1 MPNLE
6 VKVTA
11 KDVKRNRVLFKSII
25 VILLFLLLLI
35 SITYGI
41 LYIVNTNGNFTITLD
56 KNAYEEEKLE
66 VSPRKD
72 FQFTTHKLVVDN
84 LDYIDNITEAW
95 IPANVD
101 TEADGPHNGN
111 NYMAY
116 TFYVRNSSQD
126 VISYSR
132 SIQILAKVKNVD
144 DAVRVKVYL
153 NGESIVYAKRTPD
166 TDEPEPGTTPF
177 VSDKIVMSELR
188 EDFHPGD
195 VDKYTI
201 VIWLEGNDPEC
212 INDIIGGEL
221 KMQMNLGENTKSYER
236 WFIWVLEEK
245 ELF

>member
-11 KDVKRNRVLFKSII
+11 KDVKRNRVFFKAVI

-56 KNAYEEEKLE
+56 KNAYENEKLE

-72 FQFTTHKLVVDN
+72 FQYTTHKLVVDN

-166 TDEPEPGTTPF
+166 TNEPEPGTTPF

-236 WFIWVLEEK
+236 
-245 ELF
+245 

>member
-11 KDVKRNRVLFKSII
+11 KDVKRNRVFFKSII

-72 FQFTTHKLVVDN
+72 FEFTTHKLVVEN
-84 LDYIDNITEAW
+84 LDYIDNITETW
-95 IPANVD
+95 IPADVD
-101 TEADGPHNGN
+101 NEKDGPHNGN

-116 TFYVRNSSQD
+116 TFYVRNKSND
-126 VISYSR
+126 VLSYSR
-132 SIQILAKVKNVD
+132 AIEILAKVKNVD

-166 TDEPEPGTTPF
+166 TNEPEPGTTPF
-177 VSDKIVMSELR
+177 ISDKIVMSETR
-188 EDFHPGD
+188 ENFQPGE

-236 WFIWVLEEK
+236 
-245 ELF
+245 

>member
-11 KDVKRNRVLFKSII
+11 KDVKRNRVFFKAVI

-56 KNAYEEEKLE
+56 KNAYENEKLE

-72 FQFTTHKLVVDN
+72 FQYTTHKLVVDN
-84 LDYIDNITEAW
+84 LDYIDNITESW

-101 TEADGPHNGN
+101 NEADGPHNGN

-132 SIQILAKVKNVD
+132 AIEILAKVKNVD

-177 VSDKIVMSELR
+177 VSDKLVMSALR

-195 VDKYTI
+195 VDKYTV

-221 KMQMNLGENTKSYER
+221 KMQMNIGENTNSYER
-236 WFIWVLEEK
+236 
-245 ELF
+245 

>member
-11 KDVKRNRVLFKSII
+11 KDVKRNRVFFKAVI

-56 KNAYEEEKLE
+56 KNAYENEKLE

-72 FQFTTHKLVVDN
+72 FQYTTHKLVVDN
-84 LDYIDNITEAW
+84 LDYIDNITESW

-101 TEADGPHNGN
+101 NEADGPHNGN

-132 SIQILAKVKNVD
+132 AIEILAKVKNVD

-177 VSDKIVMSELR
+177 VSDKIVMNGLR

-221 KMQMNLGENTKSYER
+221 KMQMNIGENTNSYER
-236 WFIWVLEEK
+236 
-245 ELF
+245 

>member
-11 KDVKRNRVLFKSII
+11 KDVKRNRVFFKSII

-56 KNAYEEEKLE
+56 KNAYEEQKLE

-72 FQFTTHKLVVDN
+72 FKYTTHKLVVDN

-166 TDEPEPGTTPF
+166 TEEPEPGTTPF
-177 VSDKIVMSELR
+177 VSDKIVLSELR
-188 EDFHPGD
+188 ENFQPGE
-195 VDKYTI
+195 VDKYTV

-221 KMQMNLGENTKSYER
+221 KMQMTLGENTKVYER
-236 WFIWVLEEK
+236 
-245 ELF
+245 

>member
-166 TDEPEPGTTPF
+166 TDEPEPF

-236 WFIWVLEEK
+236 
-245 ELF
+245 

>member
-11 KDVKRNRVLFKSII
+11 KDVKRNRVFFKAII

-35 SITYGI
+35 SVTYGI

-56 KNAYEEEKLE
+56 KNAYEEQKLE

-72 FQFTTHKLVVDN
+72 FSYTTHKLIVDN
-84 LDYIDNITEAW
+84 LDYIDNITESW

-101 TEADGPHNGN
+101 IEADGPHNGE

-116 TFYVRNSSQD
+116 TFYVRNSSKD

-132 SIQILAKVKNVD
+132 AVEILAKVKNVD

-166 TDEPEPGTTPF
+166 TNEPEPGTTPF
-177 VSDKIVMSELR
+177 VSDKVVLSELR
-188 EDFHPGD
+188 ENFQPGE

-201 VIWLEGNDPEC
+201 VIWLEGTDPEC
-212 INDIIGGEL
+212 INNIIGGEL
-221 KMQMNLGENTKSYER
+221 KLKMNIGENTNSYER
-236 WFIWVLEEK
+236 
-245 ELF
+245 

>member
-84 LDYIDNITEAW
+84 LDYIDNITESW

-101 TEADGPHNGN
+101 NEADGPHNGN

-132 SIQILAKVKNVD
+132 AIEILAKVKNVD

-153 NGESIVYAKRTPD
+153 NGEPIVYAKRTPD
-166 TDEPEPGTTPF
+166 TNEPEPGTTPF
-177 VSDKIVMSELR
+177 ISDKLVMSELR
-188 EDFHPGD
+188 ENFQPGE
-195 VDKYTI
+195 VDKYTV

-236 WFIWVLEEK
+236 
-245 ELF
+245 

>member
-11 KDVKRNRVLFKSII
+11 KDVKRNRVFFKAVI

-56 KNAYEEEKLE
+56 KNAYENEKLE

-72 FQFTTHKLVVDN
+72 FQYTTHKLVVDN
-84 LDYIDNITEAW
+84 LDYIDNITESW

-101 TEADGPHNGN
+101 NEADGPHNGN

-132 SIQILAKVKNVD
+132 AIEILAKVKNVD

-153 NGESIVYAKRTPD
+153 NGEPIVYAKRTPD
-166 TDEPEPGTTPF
+166 TNEPEPGTTPF
-177 VSDKIVMSELR
+177 ISDKLVMSGLR

-195 VDKYTI
+195 VDKYTV

-221 KMQMNLGENTKSYER
+221 KMQMNIGENTNSYER
-236 WFIWVLEEK
+236 
-245 ELF
+245 

>member
-11 KDVKRNRVLFKSII
+11 KDVKRNRVFFKAII

-35 SITYGI
+35 SVTYGI

-56 KNAYEEEKLE
+56 KNAYEEQKLE

-72 FQFTTHKLVVDN
+72 FSYTTHKLIVDN
-84 LDYIDNITEAW
+84 LDYIDNITESW
-95 IPANVD
+95 IPANID
-101 TEADGPHNGN
+101 IEADGPHNGE

-116 TFYVRNSSQD
+116 TFYVRNSSKD

-132 SIQILAKVKNVD
+132 AVEILAKVKNVD

-166 TDEPEPGTTPF
+166 TNEPEPGTTPF
-177 VSDKIVMSELR
+177 VSDKVVLSELR
-188 EDFHPGD
+188 ENFQPGE

-201 VIWLEGNDPEC
+201 VIWLEGTDPEC
-212 INDIIGGEL
+212 INNIIGGEL
-221 KMQMNLGENTKSYER
+221 KLKMNIGENTNSYER
-236 WFIWVLEEK
+236 
-245 ELF
+245 

>member
-11 KDVKRNRVLFKSII
+11 KDVKRNRVFFKAII

-72 FQFTTHKLVVDN
+72 FEFTTHKLVVEN
-84 LDYIDNITEAW
+84 LDYIDNITESW

-101 TEADGPHNGN
+101 TEKDGPHNGN

-116 TFYVRNSSQD
+116 TFYVRNKSND
-126 VISYSR
+126 VLSYSR
-132 SIQILAKVKNVD
+132 AIEILAKVKNVD

-166 TDEPEPGTTPF
+166 TNEPEPGTTPF
-177 VSDKIVMSELR
+177 VSDKLVMSELR
-188 EDFHPGD
+188 ENFQPGE
-195 VDKYTI
+195 VDKYTV
-201 VIWLEGNDPEC
+201 VIWLEGSDPEC

-236 WFIWVLEEK
+236 
-245 ELF
+245 

>member
-11 KDVKRNRVLFKSII
+11 KDVKRNRVFFKTII

-35 SITYGI
+35 SVTYGI

-56 KNAYEEEKLE
+56 KNAYEEQKLE

-72 FQFTTHKLVVDN
+72 FSYTTHKLIVDN
-84 LDYIDNITEAW
+84 LDYIDNITESW
-95 IPANVD
+95 IPANID
-101 TEADGPHNGN
+101 IEADGPHNGE

-116 TFYVRNSSQD
+116 TFYVRNSSKD

-132 SIQILAKVKNVD
+132 AVEILAKVKNVD

-166 TDEPEPGTTPF
+166 TNEPEPGTTPF
-177 VSDKIVMSELR
+177 VSDKVVLSELR
-188 EDFHPGD
+188 ENFQPGE

-201 VIWLEGNDPEC
+201 VIWLEGTDPEC
-212 INDIIGGEL
+212 INNIIGGEL
-221 KMQMNLGENTKSYER
+221 KLKMNIGENTNSYER
-236 WFIWVLEEK
+236 
-245 ELF
+245 

>member
-11 KDVKRNRVLFKSII
+11 KDVKRNRVFFKAII

-56 KNAYEEEKLE
+56 KNAYEEQKLE

-72 FQFTTHKLVVDN
+72 FSYTTHKLIVDN
-84 LDYIDNITEAW
+84 LDYIDNITESW
-95 IPANVD
+95 IPANID
-101 TEADGPHNGN
+101 IEADGPHNGE

-116 TFYVRNSSQD
+116 TFYVRNSSKD

-132 SIQILAKVKNVD
+132 AVEILAKVKNVD

-166 TDEPEPGTTPF
+166 TNEPEPGTTPF
-177 VSDKIVMSELR
+177 VSDKVVLSELR
-188 EDFHPGD
+188 GNFQPGE

-201 VIWLEGNDPEC
+201 VIWLEGTDPEC
-212 INDIIGGEL
+212 INNIIGGEL
-221 KMQMNLGENTKSYER
+221 KLKMNIGENTNSYER
-236 WFIWVLEEK
+236 
-245 ELF
+245 

>member
-11 KDVKRNRVLFKSII
+11 KDVKRNRVFFKAII

-35 SITYGI
+35 SVTYGI

-56 KNAYEEEKLE
+56 KNAYEEQKLE

-72 FQFTTHKLVVDN
+72 FSYTTHKLIVDN
-84 LDYIDNITEAW
+84 LDYIDNITESW
-95 IPANVD
+95 IPANID
-101 TEADGPHNGN
+101 IEADGPHNGK

-116 TFYVRNSSQD
+116 TFYVRNSSKD

-132 SIQILAKVKNVD
+132 AVEILAKVKNVD

-166 TDEPEPGTTPF
+166 TNEPEPGTTPF
-177 VSDKIVMSELR
+177 VSDKVVLSELR
-188 EDFHPGD
+188 ENFQPGE

-201 VIWLEGNDPEC
+201 VIWLEGTDPEC
-212 INDIIGGEL
+212 INNIIGGEL
-221 KMQMNLGENTKSYER
+221 KLKMNIGENTNSYER
-236 WFIWVLEEK
+236 
-245 ELF
+245 

>member
-11 KDVKRNRVLFKSII
+11 KDVKRNRIFFKAII

-35 SITYGI
+35 SVTYGI

-56 KNAYEEEKLE
+56 KNAYEEQKLE

-72 FQFTTHKLVVDN
+72 FSYTTHKLIVDN
-84 LDYIDNITEAW
+84 LDYIDNITESW
-95 IPANVD
+95 IPANID
-101 TEADGPHNGN
+101 IEADGPHNGE

-116 TFYVRNSSQD
+116 TFYVRNSSKD

-132 SIQILAKVKNVD
+132 AVEILAKVKNVD

-166 TDEPEPGTTPF
+166 TNEPEPGTTPF
-177 VSDKIVMSELR
+177 VSDKVVLSELR
-188 EDFHPGD
+188 ENFQPGE

-201 VIWLEGNDPEC
+201 VIWLEGTDPEC
-212 INDIIGGEL
+212 INNIIGGEL
-221 KMQMNLGENTKSYER
+221 KLKMNIGENTNSYER
-236 WFIWVLEEK
+236 
-245 ELF
+245 

>member
-236 WFIWVLEEK
+236 
-245 ELF
+245 

>member
-11 KDVKRNRVLFKSII
+11 KDVKRNRIFFKAII

-35 SITYGI
+35 SVTYGI

-56 KNAYEEEKLE
+56 KNAYEEQKLE

-72 FQFTTHKLVVDN
+72 FSYTTHKLIVDN
-84 LDYIDNITEAW
+84 LDYIDNITESW

-101 TEADGPHNGN
+101 IEADGPHNGE

-116 TFYVRNSSQD
+116 TFYVRNSSKD

-132 SIQILAKVKNVD
+132 AVEILAKVKNVD

-166 TDEPEPGTTPF
+166 TNEPEPGTTPF
-177 VSDKIVMSELR
+177 VSDKVVLSELR
-188 EDFHPGD
+188 ENFQPGE

-201 VIWLEGNDPEC
+201 VIWLEGTDPEC
-212 INDIIGGEL
+212 INNIIGGEL
-221 KMQMNLGENTKSYER
+221 KLKMNIGENTNSYER
-236 WFIWVLEEK
+236 
-245 ELF
+245 

>member
-1 MPNLE
+1 VPNLE

-11 KDVKRNRVLFKSII
+11 KDVKRNRVFFKAII

-56 KNAYEEEKLE
+56 KNAYENEKLE

-72 FQFTTHKLVVDN
+72 FQYTTHKLVVDN
-84 LDYIDNITEAW
+84 LDYVDNITESW

-116 TFYVRNSSQD
+116 TFYVRNSSND

-132 SIQILAKVKNVD
+132 AIEILAKVKNVD
-144 DAVRVKVYL
+144 DAVRVKVYM

-166 TDEPEPGTTPF
+166 TNEPEPGTTPF
-177 VSDKIVMSELR
+177 ISDSIVMSSLR
-188 EDFHPGD
+188 DNFNPGD

-221 KMQMNLGENTKSYER
+221 KMQMNIGENTNSYER
-236 WFIWVLEEK
+236 
-245 ELF
+245 

>member
-11 KDVKRNRVLFKSII
+11 KDVKRNRVFFKTII

-35 SITYGI
+35 SVTYGI

-56 KNAYEEEKLE
+56 KNAYEEQKLE

-72 FQFTTHKLVVDN
+72 FSYTTHKLIVDN
-84 LDYIDNITEAW
+84 LDYIDNITESW
-95 IPANVD
+95 IPANID
-101 TEADGPHNGN
+101 IEADGPHNGK

-116 TFYVRNSSQD
+116 TFYVRNSSKD

-132 SIQILAKVKNVD
+132 AVEILAKVKNVD

-166 TDEPEPGTTPF
+166 TNEPEPGTTPF
-177 VSDKIVMSELR
+177 VSDKVVLSELR
-188 EDFHPGD
+188 ENFQPGE

-201 VIWLEGNDPEC
+201 VIWLEGTDPEC
-212 INDIIGGEL
+212 INNIIGGEL
-221 KMQMNLGENTKSYER
+221 KLKMNIGENTNSYER
-236 WFIWVLEEK
+236 
-245 ELF
+245 